1 MRYIESD
8 RDNPSQLDF
17 VPRERRQQIFRTV
30 MAFAV
35 TIALIFILSFAPNI
49 AGGRA
54 IAGLVSVAVIM
65 GLCFYVVYTKQQSL
79 DLVMS
84 TEYQNMLFAQAAA
97 LGSSFCIFVKRDGTI
112 VYANDGLRELFPH
125 TRYSDSQ
132 ALEALFEE
140 SGVSKNDRERL
151 MASIYSG
158 MAERIVLP
166 IRHATTRQ
174 TQDYIITT
182 EPLLRPGGFM
192 VVRGREYRDSR
203 SGTQLLPDVL
213 RTTSADR
220 LDHLLART
228 PVAHFVT
235 DAFGRIEFVTPA
247 LEKLL
252 GYNGGE
258 VHDSR
263 LYIHHLL
270 YQIEGQPVSE
280 DYTLSDYHGDALF
293 QKKQGNLVNAV
304 YHLSVVR
311 DDAGKT
317 VGATGSILPH
327 A

>member
-8 RDNPSQLDF
+8 RDNPAQLDF
-17 VPRERRQQIFRTV
+17 VPRERRQQILRTV
-30 MAFAV
+30 MAFAIA
-35 TIALIFILSFAPNI
+35 IALIFILSFAPNA

-54 IAGLVSVAVIM
+54 VAGLVSVAIIM
-65 GLCFYVVYTKQQSL
+65 GLCFYVVFTKQQSL

-125 TRYSDSQ
+125 ARYSDSQ

-140 SGVSKNDRERL
+140 GGVSKNDRERL

-158 MAERIVLP
+158 TAERIVLP
-166 IRHATTRQ
+166 IRHATTRE
-174 TQDYIITT
+174 TQDYILTT
-182 EPLLRPGGFM
+182 EPLVRPGGFM

-213 RTTSADR
+213 RTTSAGR

-235 DAFGRIEFVTPA
+235 DAYGRIEFVTPA

-263 LYIHHLL
+263 LHIHHLL
-270 YQIEGQPVSE
+270 YQIDGQPVSE
-280 DYTLSDYHGDALF
+280 DYSLSDYHGDALF

-304 YHLSVVR
+304 YHLSVIR
-311 DDAGKT
+311 DDSGKI
-317 VGATGSILPH
+317 VGASGSILPH